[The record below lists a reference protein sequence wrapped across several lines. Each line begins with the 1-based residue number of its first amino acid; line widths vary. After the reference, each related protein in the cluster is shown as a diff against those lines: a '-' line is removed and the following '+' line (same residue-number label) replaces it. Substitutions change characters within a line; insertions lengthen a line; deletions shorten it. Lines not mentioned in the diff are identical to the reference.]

1 MHIFHSSVSREENE
15 RKKERNIERKERKK
29 ITRIEG
35 IRYDEGDL
43 KRGCEARRKGE
54 KDGGRKKGGG

>member
-1 MHIFHSSVSREENE
+1 MRGRWQPSSR
-15 RKKERNIERKERKK
+15 RKK

-54 KDGGRKKGGG
+54 KEGRRKKGGE